1 MAAIDSPVNDEFV
14 ASNYN
19 SIGDGNGS
27 NWITDAENWVTK
39 GVPLAI
45 SSGVAQMW
53 NSIGWAGNKI
63 ANIGSD
69 NPEPFTDNLD
79 YTWLVNN
86 FDDADSYKTYY
97 GQHQEGIDLGG
108 FILGS
113 VVPSGLAVKGL
124 TALQKGLA
132 VSRAASATTGLL
144 TNSAER

>member
-19 SIGDGNGS
+19 SIGNGNGS

-86 FDDADSYKTYY
+86 FDDADSYKN
-97 GQHQEGIDLGG
+97 EN
-108 FILGS
+108 
-113 VVPSGLAVKGL
+113 
-124 TALQKGLA
+124 AL
-132 VSRAASATTGLL
+132 SRKASLVTPEHPLKQRKCG
-144 TNSAER
+144 E

>member
-19 SIGDGNGS
+19 SIGNGNGS
-27 NWITDAENWVTK
+27 NWITDAEDWVTK

-79 YTWLVNN
+79 SSEATRRNMLIKR
-86 FDDADSYKTYY
+86 FIHLYKI
-97 GQHQEGIDLGG
+97 EN
-108 FILGS
+108 
-113 VVPSGLAVKGL
+113 K
-124 TALQKGLA
+124 
-132 VSRAASATTGLL
+132 
-144 TNSAER
+144 